1 MKRIPYNKVDGLLKE
16 QTLFFSSLLFFLFF
30 TTFLVAQDFKHTEVI
45 SEGRAVIIKG
55 DVETAKKR
63 ALDDALYMA
72 SLQAG
77 AKVDGYSSVD
87 TNTSLNENILI
98 RPSSSIK
105 DFVIIEEKEDP
116 THFSVKIRAFL
127 VSVNDTQNC
136 DAREQINL
144 SYLRPYFRVS
154 SSLPAY
160 SQKLP
165 SIISSNIYKNL
176 KEFKNLKLKDLT
188 GFDFSPER
196 LLNKPLDLDYASLV
210 EGKGDT
216 IKNGEFGLHPII
228 NINRGKGVLTR
239 FSDELIINLNLNIY
253 EGPRLNLIDSLNYTF
268 SIFLGNETGYSHID
282 AFYKVPYDKI
292 VSLITK
298 SLSKIQFRVID
309 QLKCQPLEAKAELV
323 KGVLTVPIGL
333 NHGLEIGNVGYVSK
347 NNINHSM
354 NDWVAVTVK
363 KTSGN
368 FSILDILN
376 PSNKKEDLSGKI
388 IRFIN

>member
-1 MKRIPYNKVDGLLKE
+1 MKRISYNKVDGLLKE
-16 QTLFFSSLLFFLFF
+16 LILFFSSLLFFLFF
-30 TTFLVAQDFKHTEVI
+30 TTFLVAQEFKHTEVV
-45 SEGRAVIIKG
+45 SEGRAVIIEG

-77 AKVDGYSSVD
+77 AKVDGYSSVN

-105 DFVIIEEKEDP
+105 DFVIIEEKEDS
-116 THFSVKIRAFL
+116 THFLVKIRAFL
-127 VSVNDTQNC
+127 VSVNETQNC

-154 SSLPAY
+154 STLPAY
-160 SQKLP
+160 SQKFP

-176 KEFKNLKLKDLT
+176 KEFNNLNLRDLT
-188 GFDFSPER
+188 GFDFNPKI
-196 LLNKPLDLDYASLV
+196 LANKPLELDYASLV
-210 EGKGDT
+210 EGEGDS
-216 IKNGEFGLHPII
+216 IKSGEFGLHPII
-228 NINRGKGVLTR
+228 NINRGKGRLTR
-239 FSDELIINLNLNIY
+239 FSDELIINLKLNIY
-253 EGPRLNLIDSLNYTF
+253 EGPRLILIDSLNYTF
-268 SIFLGNETGYSHID
+268 SIYLGNETGYSHVD
-282 AFYKVPYDKI
+282 AFYRVPYDKI
-292 VSLITK
+292 TSLISK

-309 QLKCQPLEAKAELV
+309 QLKCHPLEAKAEIV
-323 KGVLTVPIGL
+323 KGVLTVPIGI
-333 NHGLEIGNVGYVSK
+333 NHGLEIGNVGYVS
-347 NNINHSM
+347 NRNINHSM

-376 PSNKKEDLSGKI
+376 PSNKKEDLNGKI
-388 IRFIN
+388 IRFTN